1 MGPRRSC
8 RQDSVKART
17 PNDRRP
23 RKDRIKIEKMNEK
36 SGESSG
42 MDCPGTANGSN
53 SVGKHLL
60 RFENLDSVR
69 FCDQL

>member
-1 MGPRRSC
+1 MGARKPRK
-8 RQDSVKART
+8 QDSAKSQT
-17 PNDRRP
+17 QNDRRP
-23 RKDRIKIEKMNEK
+23 RKDRIKSEEMNEK

-42 MDCPGTANGSN
+42 MHYLGIANGSN

-60 RFENLDSVR
+60 CFENLDSVR